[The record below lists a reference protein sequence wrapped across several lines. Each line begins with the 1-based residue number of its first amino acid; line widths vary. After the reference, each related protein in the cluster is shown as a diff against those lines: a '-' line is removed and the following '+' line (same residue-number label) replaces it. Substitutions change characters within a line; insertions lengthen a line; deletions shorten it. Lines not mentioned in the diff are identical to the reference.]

1 MRVRICTSHGAA
13 DTGVV
18 IGCIYL
24 GSNLAQP
31 PVTVVQAHL
40 SSTYSATA
48 YFTLIL
54 YCTHPSGCIRPFASP
69 TPYSKRLLCFSPLHP
84 VQSSLGLS
92 YCTNRCAFYRFM
104 TYDVFAFVLFWI
116 VCLSIHHKITLGTD
130 GWKLNL
136 RWSTARV
143 SNPPAQLGRLVCCRL
158 HQRRMC
164 PNNPSGAGKTMA
176 PPLPHAASGACPA
189 QHRPDG

>member
-48 YFTLIL
+48 YSTSAL
-54 YCTHPSGCIRPFASP
+54 YCIRPSDCILPSTSPASCSGVAVMSRRASQFVY
-69 TPYSKRLLCFSPLHP
+69 TRSA
-84 VQSSLGLS
+84 SLRIMLAA
-92 YCTNRCAFYRFM
+92 Y
-104 TYDVFAFVLFWI
+104 
-116 VCLSIHHKITLGTD
+116 
-130 GWKLNL
+130 
-136 RWSTARV
+136 
-143 SNPPAQLGRLVCCRL
+143 
-158 HQRRMC
+158 C

-176 PPLPHAASGACPA
+176 PPLPHAASGAYPA
-189 QHRPDG
+189 QHRPDEKVERRKT